1 MEHLE
6 ADKNQRKPV
15 RPFVLYSFRHTFLT
29 RQGESGVDAWTL
41 ARIAGP
47 SSIGISSPNVHPSDN
62 ITLDA
67 ISRLGGTKLGNSE
80 KALEESAGQRFLT
93 Q

>member
-1 MEHLE
+1 MEYLE

-47 SSIGISSPNVHPSDN
+47 SSIGISSRNVHPSDN
-62 ITLDA
+62 MVLDA
-67 ISRLGGTKLGNSE
+67 ISRLGGTKLGTVKRHLKNR
-80 KALEESAGQRFLT
+80 LVRGF
-93 Q
+93 